1 MDSIADVER
10 RAGAD
15 FSLLLG
21 RFRRRRRGHVVMH
34 VVMMVMHHVV
44 MMMMVHRLLSGH
56 WLAAR
61 RRGAGRRGAGRRG
74 LLGDCISREAEAE
87 NGGGDKA
94 LDHGEVLS
102 CF

>member
-1 MDSIADVER
+1 M
-10 RAGAD
+10 
-15 FSLLLG
+15 
-21 RFRRRRRGHVVMH
+21 
-34 VVMMVMHHVV
+34 VMMVMHHVV